1 MRSSGTPWELSETVS
16 RSGHL
21 VARMRRRRS
30 SSSDCAT
37 LMRNGEMDSFG
48 MGGLASDMLS
58 PLSAVSAT
66 PEAAVPASMVRSGE
80 LGLLTFRQVS
90 HTVTEEATDLV
101 ERIQRITVGHSS
113 GSLVASDPEGPD
125 PQLMINTPQP
135 ATLLTHAHLRRAA
148 KPYFVLSTPLP
159 FSG

>member
-1 MRSSGTPWELSETVS
+1 
-16 RSGHL
+16 
-21 VARMRRRRS
+21 
-30 SSSDCAT
+30 
-37 LMRNGEMDSFG
+37 MDSFG

-101 ERIQRITVGHSS
+101 ERIV
-113 GSLVASDPEGPD
+113 LVASVAKGV
-125 PQLMINTPQP
+125 
-135 ATLLTHAHLRRAA
+135 LLDHRRA
-148 KPYFVLSTPLP
+148 FVGKLGR
-159 FSG
+159 F